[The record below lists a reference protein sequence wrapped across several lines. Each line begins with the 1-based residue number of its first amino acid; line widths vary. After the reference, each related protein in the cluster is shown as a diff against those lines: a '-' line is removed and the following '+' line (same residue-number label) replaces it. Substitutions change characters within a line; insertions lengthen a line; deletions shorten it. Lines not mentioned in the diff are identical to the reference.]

1 MQSPAD
7 LVPGDLG
14 WLTEMGLSAR
24 DLHDLVSCVPGEFT
38 DPDGLYVNTATPR
51 ITYRGT
57 REGTLPLVTGRWYLI
72 PLDVANRFPQLGR
85 DAVHVARAKRLSS

>member
-1 MQSPAD
+1 MQSSGD
-7 LVPGDLG
+7 LVPGGLG
-14 WLTEMGLSAR
+14 WLTEMGLTTH
-24 DLHDLVSCVPGEFT
+24 DLHDLIPCVPGEFT

-57 REGTLPLVTGRWYLI
+57 HEGTLPLVTGRWYLMSSDI
-72 PLDVANRFPQLGR
+72 ANRFPQLAR